1 MDPYWYALA
10 CIVIGG
16 TLGVVVPYLF
26 KVMDSEVTFSFSY
39 FYAMSV
45 SMAIAAVAL
54 VPEPIGELTGRMIMM
69 LVLSGFGIQAA
80 ANLVTSKVRKGIS
93 ERNV

>member
-10 CIVIGG
+10 CVVIGG
-16 TLGVVVPYLF
+16 ILGVVIPYLF

-39 FYAMSV
+39 FYAMCV
-45 SMAIAAVAL
+45 SMTIAAVGL

-69 LVLSGFGIQAA
+69 LVLTGFGIQAA
-80 ANLVTSKVRKGIS
+80 ANLVTSKVRKG
-93 ERNV
+93 VATKDA